1 VFVSPSAQESF
12 DLWYDT
18 PRQKAMLEKLC
29 KAIPVAIWSQIKADQ
44 DIAVE
49 QIVGGNGGKVLLRLS
64 GSTLPPH
71 LGGREWIAR

>member
-1 VFVSPSAQESF
+1 LTGGRPTEFGLKS
-12 DLWYDT
+12 T
-18 PRQKAMLEKLC
+18 PRQRRRSKKRC
-29 KAIPVAIWSQIKADQ
+29 KAIRVAIWSQIKPDQ